1 MTRRAGRDSRPRRTR
16 WHQLIGAAA
25 LPVTAIFVSLAPA
38 RVAALP
44 AGTTTPSSSSASPSS
59 SSSKPSTSSSSSSS
73 PSSASTAKP
82 GSTPSTSS
90 TSSSSSPKSIP
101 STASVPRS
109 WGSSTSPIVGP
120 AGYSGYWQPY
130 TYYSDD
136 SLTESSNVATCT
148 FVETN
153 LDGSI
158 KSTTVYYGDACP
170 NSGGLSDWAIFGIV
184 MGALAGLW
192 LLVALWKCCCRK
204 KKKKREGEGEGESRG
219 QRRRRRKRENR
230 LAESQQQSATAAAAP
245 LTSRPSRRNGRQA
258 DQQPAAK
265 PVAPTPPAPEILLTL
280 PLPNESVMDARVR
293 AADFVKQYPARAF
306 HWTPNNVAQLVD
318 KAQVA
323 HLAVPEAL
331 ADMVWV
337 ATCNGGELV
346 RVVFYPKTALAEPA
360 ASSSTAPLPPPPAP
374 TGPPPAFDA
383 KVPFLES
390 DLGTLE
396 PAPSSAAAAAAAT
409 TTPPPDRNTEV
420 TVLTA
425 LSLPWL
431 RPTMPLGVP
440 TPHPTTRDVIYFEV
454 AITMLDPTTTLAIG
468 LANFPAPSYQLPGR
482 HPWSLA
488 LHSNTGQVLVNSSP
502 RGTSS
507 GKPLHEGDIIGL
519 GIDTRTSAVFFTRN
533 GVKLPDITD
542 ANVPAPYV
550 PVHPAFG
557 ADGPCEIEVR
567 WHGHEFQWSDA
578 NAHGYEY
585 RLEEGVDRDPPPA
598 PMVPMA
604 SEAELPP
611 YMP

>member
-1 MTRRAGRDSRPRRTR
+1 MVTNNVDFKYEQPEQQQFQLKQQQQQAQYLQLEQQ
-16 WHQLIGAAA
+16 QLIKRDQA
-25 LPVTAIFVSLAPA
+25 LNVEWVE
-38 RVAALP
+38 RVDEQVWQHILDFQYEQLQHP
-44 AGTTTPSSSSASPSS
+44 EIDSEHC
-59 SSSKPSTSSSSSSS
+59 
-73 PSSASTAKP
+73 
-82 GSTPSTSS
+82 
-90 TSSSSSPKSIP
+90 I
-101 STASVPRS
+101 
-109 WGSSTSPIVGP
+109 GSSTSPVAGP
-120 AGYSGYWQPY
+120 NGYQGYWQPH
-130 TYYSDD
+130 YYSDD
-136 SLTESSNVATCT
+136 TLAESSNVATCT

-170 NSGGLSDWAIFGIV
+170 NTGGLSDWAIFGIV
-184 MGALAGLW
+184 VGALAGLW

-204 KKKKREGEGEGESRG
+204 KKKKREGEEESRS
-219 QRRRRRKRENR
+219 QRRRRRKRKNQ
-230 LAESQQQSATAAAAP
+230 AAGGQPSPSAAAP
-245 LTSRPSRRNGRQA
+245 LTSRPSRRNNRQT
-258 DQQPAAK
+258 DQQPTAK
-265 PVAPTPPAPEILLTL
+265 PFAPTPPAPEVLLTL
-280 PLPNESVMDARVR
+280 PLPNESVADARAR

-306 HWTPNNVAQLVD
+306 HWTPNNIEQLVD

-323 HLAVPEAL
+323 HLAVPDAL
-331 ADMVWV
+331 HDTVWV

-346 RVVFYPKTALAEPA
+346 RVVFYPKTTLAEPE
-360 ASSSTAPLPPPPAP
+360 SSSSAAPALPPAP
-374 TGPPPAFDA
+374 TGPPPAFGA
-383 KVPFLES
+383 KVPLFES

-396 PAPSSAAAAAAAT
+396 PASSSSAAAT
-409 TTPPPDRNTEV
+409 TTTAPDRNMEV

-431 RPTMPLGVP
+431 RPTLPPGVP
-440 TPHPTTRDVIYFEV
+440 TPHPTTRAVIYFEV
-454 AITMLDPTTTLAIG
+454 AITKLDPSTTLAIG

-488 LHSNTGQVLVNSSP
+488 LHSNTGQVFVNSNP

-507 GKPLHEGDIIGL
+507 GKPLHEGDIVGL

-542 ANVPAPYV
+542 ANVTAPYV

-578 NAHGYEY
+578 NAHNYEY
-585 RLEEGVDRDPPPA
+585 RLEEGVEVDPPPA

-604 SEAELPP
+604 SDAELPP
-611 YMP
+611 YTPV